1 MLEVLIY
8 FAEYFLPCKE
18 RNLILLESILFHFIF
33 VFFIL
38 FTFIW
43 WFSVKRKLDLY
54 KNVFV
59 QLLSRKK
66 IQFPQDR
73 SLVVRGGNFLEEELS
88 SHFHCPIII
97 QTKIGDFSKNQYD
110 NFMLPLCDFL
120 LNLSENET
128 KSFFLEQRL
137 LGVQELTSYV
147 KQVNNK
153 KGFNFYYDYNKKR
166 WNVEKKNEYNKE
178 N

>member
-1 MLEVLIY
+1 
-8 FAEYFLPCKE
+8 
-18 RNLILLESILFHFIF
+18 
-33 VFFIL
+33 
-38 FTFIW
+38 
-43 WFSVKRKLDLY
+43 
-54 KNVFV
+54 
-59 QLLSRKK
+59 
-66 IQFPQDR
+66 
-73 SLVVRGGNFLEEELS
+73 
-88 SHFHCPIII
+88 
-97 QTKIGDFSKNQYD
+97 
-110 NFMLPLCDFL
+110 MLPLCDFL